1 MMGVTSAGD
10 SGGSGSKLRS
20 LFRLAAIN
28 GLEAAVREQLRRGA
42 DVNATDNRGRSPL
55 MLASAAGHLGT
66 CRILLD
72 AGADLHLADADGNDA
87 LALALKHGRGD
98 VVGLLR
104 THLLPIATEVPA
116 SRAAD
121 PQPTLTAP
129 QNDDWR
135 VDDQP
140 LLPPKSGGDVVAA
153 VLTVQRDFSE
163 HTPIDH
169 DEDWLDVSID
179 LPAVEARSLRDAL
192 DEHERTAIRE
202 LILDALS
209 EGRAAASRIA
219 ALDFDDDENRNEDL
233 QHSVLLTLGDL
244 GVIVDEE
251 STNPAGAEASADDES
266 SDQAAADDALEFLS
280 AIWSRESEPLHLYRR
295 EIGGSELLT
304 RDEEIGLGKEMEL
317 GFEEAITG
325 LSGWTRG
332 LEHVHRALNS
342 VRSGV
347 LRLEDV
353 VDSDPADTPLDD
365 GMTSDH
371 EERSAGRSAGDSAE
385 EAGPSEDGPAVP
397 EDFDD
402 LIEELGSFIAKRERS
417 VEANIEEPDRI
428 RALLA
433 RLSLSRSFLESLR
446 AAADSADRDHP
457 AYIAMSAGLE
467 RTLVAWRRMT
477 ELNLRLVVSIARKYG
492 RHGVTLLDLIQDG
505 NIGLMKA
512 VLKFDHRKGFKL
524 STYAT
529 WWIRQAVT
537 RAIAD
542 KARTIRVPVHMI
554 ERINRVVRAREVL
567 EQRLGRE
574 PEEAEIAAFL
584 ELSADQVR
592 KAIVAE
598 PHPYSLDL
606 RLPIYR
612 GATIAES
619 LRDRGGSPEKQ
630 LEASLSSR
638 MLDRVLDTLKPRE
651 ADIIRLRF
659 GLGERGDH
667 TLEEVGQIYGVT
679 RERIRQI
686 EAAALRKLSH
696 PTRRWRLAVA
706 LGHPV
711 PARKRRPETHAAE

>member
-1 MMGVTSAGD
+1 
-10 SGGSGSKLRS
+10 
-20 LFRLAAIN
+20 
-28 GLEAAVREQLRRGA
+28 
-42 DVNATDNRGRSPL
+42 
-55 MLASAAGHLGT
+55 
-66 CRILLD
+66 
-72 AGADLHLADADGNDA
+72 
-87 LALALKHGRGD
+87 
-98 VVGLLR
+98 
-104 THLLPIATEVPA
+104 
-116 SRAAD
+116 
-121 PQPTLTAP
+121 
-129 QNDDWR
+129 
-135 VDDQP
+135 
-140 LLPPKSGGDVVAA
+140 
-153 VLTVQRDFSE
+153 
-163 HTPIDH
+163 
-169 DEDWLDVSID
+169 
-179 LPAVEARSLRDAL
+179 
-192 DEHERTAIRE
+192 
-202 LILDALS
+202 
-209 EGRAAASRIA
+209 
-219 ALDFDDDENRNEDL
+219 
-233 QHSVLLTLGDL
+233 
-244 GVIVDEE
+244 
-251 STNPAGAEASADDES
+251 
-266 SDQAAADDALEFLS
+266 
-280 AIWSRESEPLHLYRR
+280 
-295 EIGGSELLT
+295 
-304 RDEEIGLGKEMEL
+304 MEL

-332 LEHVHRALNS
+332 LRHVHRALNS
-342 VRSGV
+342 VRSGE

-371 EERSAGRSAGDSAE
+371 EERSAGRSAGHSAE

-397 EDFDD
+397 EGFDD
-402 LIEELGSFIAKRERS
+402 LIEALGSFIAKRERT
-417 VEANIEEPDRI
+417 VKANIEQRDRI

-457 AYIAMSAGLE
+457 AYIAMSTGLE

-477 ELNLRLVVSIARKYG
+477 ELNLRLVVSIARRYG
-492 RHGVTLLDLIQDG
+492 RHGVALIDLIQEG

-574 PEEAEIAAFL
+574 PEEADIATFL

-598 PHPYSLDL
+598 PHPYALDL
-606 RLPIYR
+606 RLPIHR

-619 LRDRGGSPEKQ
+619 LPDRAGSPEKQ
-630 LEASLSSR
+630 LEASSSSR

-659 GLGERGDH
+659 GLDERGDH

-686 EAAALRKLSH
+686 EAGALRKLSH

-711 PARKRRPETHAAE
+711 PARKRRPDTHAE